1 MNFRIFLSLLFLTT
15 CKVFAQKTNY
25 ASIVVPQNLLEH
37 ANSVLLFDDVNI
49 VIESQKSMIV
59 KKIKAV
65 RLLNELGIK
74 NIDANEY
81 YNKST
86 KIKQI
91 EAKIYNASGKVIKT
105 FNSGDFTDTSVADGF
120 SVISDGRSKYMD
132 LTPTEYPL
140 TIVYESTVETS
151 NTAFIESWYVI
162 NDYQESIL
170 KSHFSITFPD
180 ELGFKYKEKN
190 FLGLNILKTESK
202 TNLSYTVENIEA
214 ISREDLAPSPS
225 KLFPNVVFG
234 VNKFSLEG
242 VVGEATTWQE
252 YGLWM
257 ENKLL
262 FDTKE
267 ISEESKQKLI
277 AFVGDAKD
285 PIEKAKKVYE
295 YLQNKSRYVSIQLGI
310 GGWKP
315 MLAKDVDRLGY
326 GDCKALSN
334 YTKSMLNAVG
344 VPSYYAI
351 IYGGNDKK
359 NIDPDFVSLQGNHAV
374 LAIPTKE
381 KLIFLECTS
390 QTAPFGFEGYFTDD
404 RTALVVTPEG
414 GKIVKTTTFA
424 DVENFMETKANYS
437 FDDEGNIFGKATVE
451 TKGLEYDE
459 HYPIQL
465 LPPEKIKEHFAHSF
479 ITVANI
485 KIDKPEFLNDKN
497 KLTMKESFGFSGQN
511 FGSKTGESY
520 IFAPNIIDQ
529 LQYIPQRYRSRKAN
543 FEIQRGYKNVDEI
556 AVSFPPNYVVE
567 AKQEVI
573 EFKDKFGEYRSE
585 IIYTTGNQ
593 FVYKRSVLIKSGRFD
608 KSEYENYRKFRE
620 QIARA
625 DNTKLVIKKK

>member
-1 MNFRIFLSLLFLTT
+1 MNCKSFLLFLLILSMN
-15 CKVFAQKTNY
+15 FYAQKTNY

-37 ANSVLLFDDVNI
+37 ANSVLLFNDVNA
-49 VIESQKSMIV
+49 VIESQKSMVV
-59 KKIKAV
+59 KTTKVV
-65 RLLNELGIK
+65 RLLNELGIR
-74 NIDANEY
+74 NIDASEY
-81 YNKST
+81 YDKST

-91 EAKIYNASGKVIKT
+91 EAKIYNAAGKVLKS
-105 FNSGDFTDTSVADGF
+105 FNNSDFIDTSVADGF
-120 SVISDGRSKYMD
+120 SIITDGRNKYMD

-140 TIVYESTVETS
+140 TVVYESTVETS
-151 NTAFIESWYVI
+151 NTAFIAPWYAI
-162 NDYQESIL
+162 NDYQESVL
-170 KSHFSITFPD
+170 KSHFSITFPE

-190 FLGLNILKTESK
+190 FLGFNIVKTESK
-202 TNLSYTVENIEA
+202 TNLSYTCENIEA
-214 ISREDLAPSPS
+214 ISREDLAPSHS
-225 KLFPNVVFG
+225 KLFPNVIFG
-234 VNKFSLEG
+234 LNKFSLEG
-242 VVGEATTWQE
+242 VLGQATTWQE

-295 YLQNKSRYVSIQLGI
+295 YLQSKSRYVSIQLGI

-334 YTKSMLNAVG
+334 YTKSMLNVVG

-351 IYGGNDKK
+351 IYGGNEKR

-381 KLIFLECTS
+381 KLVFLECTS
-390 QTAPFGFEGYFTDD
+390 QTAPFGFEGDFTDD
-404 RTALVVTPEG
+404 RTALVITPEG
-414 GKIVKTTTFA
+414 GKIVKTTTFT
-424 DVENFMETKANYS
+424 DVENFMETKASYN
-437 FDDEGNIFGKATVE
+437 FDDQGNIIGKATIE

-459 HYPIQL
+459 HYPKQL
-465 LPPEKIKEHFAHSF
+465 LAPDKIKEYFAHSF
-479 ITVANI
+479 LTVANI

-497 KLTMKESFGFSGQN
+497 KLTLKESFGFSGQN

-520 IFAPNIIDQ
+520 IFAPNVIDQ
-529 LQYIPQRYRSRKAN
+529 LQYISQRHRSRKAG
-543 FEIQRGYKNVDEI
+543 FEIQRGYKNIDEI
-556 AVSFPPNYVVE
+556 EVNFPAEYIIE

-573 EFKDKFGEYRSE
+573 AFKDKFGEYRSE
-585 IIYTTGNQ
+585 IIYTTGNK
-593 FVYKRSVLIKSGRFD
+593 FVYKRSVLIKSGSFD
-608 KSEYENYRKFRE
+608 KLDYENYRKFRE